1 MTSPKHPLRRCLVEL
16 GLFWADLSDMKLVAR
31 RQMTVFSIA
40 VMAFGLL
47 LWARFILVTGHPR
60 TATAVPLPAHASAEA
75 TNRVSPA
82 QRPVAQPTRPEP
94 VVADGLPI
102 EER

>member
-1 MTSPKHPLRRCLVEL
+1 
-16 GLFWADLSDMKLVAR
+16 MKLVAR

-60 TATAVPLPAHASAEA
+60 TATAVPLPTHASAEA

-82 QRPVAQPTRPEP
+82 RRPAAQPAQPEP
-94 VVADGLPI
+94 VVADGLLPD
-102 EER
+102 ER